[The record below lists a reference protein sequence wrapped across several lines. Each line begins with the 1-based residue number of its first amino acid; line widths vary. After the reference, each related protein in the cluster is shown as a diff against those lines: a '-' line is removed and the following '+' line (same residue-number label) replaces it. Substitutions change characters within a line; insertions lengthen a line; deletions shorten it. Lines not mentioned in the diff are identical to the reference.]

1 MPEDG
6 LEDMDVVRQYLKA
19 LYIACEK
26 NHGLGLE
33 DQL

>member
-6 LEDMDVVRQYLKA
+6 LEDMDVARPYLKA
-19 LYIACEK
+19 LYIACE
-26 NHGLGLE
+26 NHGLWLE